1 MTGLRE
7 LFEDA
12 ADSSARPSRLT
23 AEEVYDAG
31 RRRHRRRLTAA
42 TAAGASALATVA
54 VVAVNLLSPVPPPVD
69 GPPIASRTTM
79 TGDPDPASG
88 RRIRWAGAADREH
101 LYLSLS
107 NCTGG
112 PCQKQRVALVGST
125 DGGRTWSDRGTPITV
140 SALAVLGPDALIAAA
155 PGSRPDADRALL
167 ASLDGGRTWAAAQP
181 AGTAEAVPD
190 GGTAICWS
198 PRAGTPCTLH
208 AVDPATRGVA
218 PLTAQPPLTMRTD
231 ELRIEE
237 SAGRLRVAG
246 TDPATG
252 RPAVSTSADAGRSW
266 STHVFADAP
275 ACPKEG
281 CEAPLLAVTGTAT
294 TYAATTGGGVRAV
307 YRADGTDGR
316 WQRLTDA
323 DLPDEQGTKGS
334 FVTAD
339 GTHVLSQLVNGRAA
353 DARRYWV
360 ARDGGAYQAVE
371 LDGLPT
377 TAGPVRRTPDGWF
390 HAPDADGTLYGSTD
404 GWRWSPVTHR

>member
-12 ADSSARPSRLT
+12 ADSSPRPSRLM

-31 RRRHRRRLTAA
+31 RRRHRRRRTA
-42 TAAGASALATVA
+42 TTVAGASALATVA
-54 VVAVNLLSPVPPPVD
+54 VVAVNLLAPAPPPVD
-69 GPPIASRTTM
+69 GPPIASRTTAA
-79 TGDPDPASG
+79 GDPDPASG
-88 RRIRWAGAADREH
+88 RRIQWAGAADREH

-107 NCTGG
+107 SCTGG
-112 PCQKQRVALVGST
+112 PCQKQTVALVGST
-125 DGGRTWSDRGTPITV
+125 DGGRTWSDRGMPITV
-140 SALAVLGPDALIAAA
+140 SALAVLGPDALIAAV
-155 PGSRPDADRALL
+155 PSSRPGTDGTLL
-167 ASLDGGRTWAAAQP
+167 ASLDGGHTWAAAQS
-181 AGTAEAVPD
+181 AGTAGAVPV

-208 AVDPATRGVA
+208 AVDPATRRVT
-218 PLTAQPPLTMRTD
+218 PLAAQPPLTMRTD

-237 SAGRLRVAG
+237 STGRLRVAG

-252 RPAVSTSADAGRSW
+252 RPAVSTSTDAGRSW

-294 TYAATTGGGVRAV
+294 TYAVATAGGVRAA
-307 YRADGTDGR
+307 YRAEDPGGR

-323 DLPDEQGTKGS
+323 GLPDGQATTGA

-339 GTHVLSQLVNGRAA
+339 GTHVLFQLVNGRGA
-353 DARRYWV
+353 DAHRYWA
-360 ARDGGAYQAVE
+360 ARDGGAYQVVE

-390 HAPDADGTLYGSTD
+390 YAPNTDGTLYGSTD